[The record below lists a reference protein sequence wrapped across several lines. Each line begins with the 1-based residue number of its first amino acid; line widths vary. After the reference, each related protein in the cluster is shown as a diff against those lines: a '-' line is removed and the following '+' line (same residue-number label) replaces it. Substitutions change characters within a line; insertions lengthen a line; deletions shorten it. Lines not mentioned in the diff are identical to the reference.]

1 MKCRSCKSEEQEL
14 ILDLGEQPWCNDF
27 LTKDRVGKE
36 EVHPLRLFLCEEC
49 ELLQIDQTVPKE
61 TMFGDHCYL
70 SGTTSTLRN
79 HFLSTA
85 KENVEQFRLNRDDL
99 VVDIGGN
106 DGTQLLQYKE
116 AGVSN
121 VINIECAKRV
131 SQISREAGIN
141 TLTEYFNRQCAEDK
155 LGKGTVKLFN
165 ASGVFFH
172 LEELHSVIEG
182 IKYALASDGVLVVQF
197 MYAGAMIDNKN
208 FDTIYHEHLCYYTL
222 RSLHNLLS
230 PYGLEVFDAYYS
242 PIHSGSIISK
252 IGHSDTCRSHAW
264 EKTERCKETEEK
276 DKAYTKEKI
285 LEFAK
290 EVESSR
296 GELKEKLTE
305 LKYGGVYVASDFELS
320 QEPKKIYAYGAPA
333 KGNTLLNYFGIDYTL
348 IDKAVEV
355 NEMKIGY
362 YLPGSHIPI
371 VKEDPNDIPDY
382 YLLLSH
388 NFAEEIIERNKDL
401 MKRGVKF
408 IIPFPKAT
416 IISNSN

>member
-1 MKCRSCKSEEQEL
+1 MKCRSCKSEELEL

-27 LTKDRVGKE
+27 LTKERVGKE
-36 EVHPLRLFLCEEC
+36 EAHPLRLFRCEEC

-61 TMFGDHCYL
+61 VMFGDHCYL
-70 SGTTSTLRN
+70 SGTTQTLRD
-79 HFLSTA
+79 HFLVMV
-85 KENVEQFRLNRDDL
+85 KENVLQFNLKTDDL

-121 VINIECAKRV
+121 VLNIECAKRV
-131 SQISREAGIN
+131 SHISREAGIN
-141 TLTEYFNRQCAEDK
+141 TLTEYFNKQCAEDK

-182 IKYALASDGVLVVQF
+182 IKYSLADDGVLIVQF

-208 FDTIYHEHLCYYTL
+208 FDTIYHEHLCYYTIQ
-222 RSLHNLLS
+222 SLQNLLS
-230 PYGLEVFDAYYS
+230 PYGLEIFDAYYS

-252 IGHSDTCRSHAW
+252 IGHVDKR
-264 EKTERCKETEEK
+264 EKTERFEESLEK
-276 DKAYTKEKI
+276 DKTYTKEKTI
-285 LEFAK
+285 EFAK
-290 EVESSR
+290 EVESTK
-296 GELKEKLTE
+296 GNLKEKLTE
-305 LKYGGVYVASDFELS
+305 LKYDGVYVASDFELS

-333 KGNTLLNYFGIDYTL
+333 KGNTLLNYFEIDHTL
-348 IDKAVEV
+348 IDKAVEI

-371 VKEDPNDIPDY
+371 VKEDSDDVPDY

-388 NFAEEIIERNKDL
+388 NFADEIISKNQKLID
-401 MKRGVKF
+401 KGIKF
-408 IIPFPKAT
+408 IIPFPQVK
-416 IISNSN
+416 IVER

>member
-1 MKCRSCKSEEQEL
+1 MKCRSCKSEELEL

-27 LTKDRVGKE
+27 LTKERVGKE
-36 EVHPLRLFLCEEC
+36 DAHPLRLFRCEKC

-61 TMFGDHCYL
+61 VMFGDHCYL
-70 SGTTSTLRN
+70 SGTTQTLRD
-79 HFLSTA
+79 HFLEMA
-85 KENVEQFRLNRDDL
+85 KENVLQFNLKTDDL

-121 VINIECAKRV
+121 VLNIECAKRV
-131 SQISREAGIN
+131 SHISREAGVN
-141 TLTEYFNRQCAEDK
+141 TLTEYFNKQCAEDK

-182 IKYALASDGVLVVQF
+182 IKYSLADDGVLIVQF

-208 FDTIYHEHLCYYTL
+208 FDTIYHEHLCYYTIQ
-222 RSLHNLLS
+222 SLQNLLS
-230 PYGLEVFDAYYS
+230 PYGLEIFDAYYS

-252 IGHSDTCRSHAW
+252 IGHVDKR
-264 EKTERCKETEEK
+264 EKTDRFEESLEK
-276 DKAYTKEKI
+276 DKKYTKEKTI
-285 LEFAK
+285 EFAQ
-290 EVESSR
+290 EVKATR
-296 GELKEKLTE
+296 DNLKEKLTE
-305 LKYGGVYVASDFELS
+305 LKYDGVYVASDFELS

-333 KGNTLLNYFGIDYTL
+333 KGNTLLNYFEIGHTL
-348 IDKAVEV
+348 IDKAVEI

-371 VKEDPNDIPDY
+371 TKEDPDDTPDY

-388 NFAEEIIERNKDL
+388 NFADEIINKNQGL
-401 MKRGVKF
+401 INKGVKF
-408 IIPFPKAT
+408 IIPFPKIK
-416 IISNSN
+416 IIPE

>member
-1 MKCRSCKSEEQEL
+1 MKCRSCKSEELEL

-27 LTKDRVGKE
+27 LTKERVGKE
-36 EVHPLRLFLCEEC
+36 DAHPLRLFRCEKC

-61 TMFGDHCYL
+61 VMFGDHCYL
-70 SGTTSTLRN
+70 SGTTQTLRD
-79 HFLSTA
+79 HFLEMA
-85 KENVEQFRLNRDDL
+85 KENVLQFNLKTDDL

-121 VINIECAKRV
+121 VLNIECAKRV
-131 SQISREAGIN
+131 SHISREAGVN
-141 TLTEYFNRQCAEDK
+141 TLTEYFNKQCAEDK

-182 IKYALASDGVLVVQF
+182 IKYSLADDGVLIVQF

-208 FDTIYHEHLCYYTL
+208 FDTIYHEHLCYYTIQ
-222 RSLHNLLS
+222 SLQNLLS
-230 PYGLEVFDAYYS
+230 PYGLEIFDAYYS

-252 IGHSDTCRSHAW
+252 IGHVDKR
-264 EKTERCKETEEK
+264 EKTDRFEESLEK
-276 DKAYTKEKI
+276 DKKYTKEKTI
-285 LEFAK
+285 EFAK
-290 EVESSR
+290 EVKATR
-296 GELKEKLTE
+296 DNLKEKLTE
-305 LKYGGVYVASDFELS
+305 LKYDGVYVASDFELS

-333 KGNTLLNYFGIDYTL
+333 KGNTLLNYFEIDHTL
-348 IDKAVEV
+348 IDKAVEI

-371 VKEDPNDIPDY
+371 TKEDPDDTPDY

-388 NFAEEIIERNKDL
+388 NFADEIINKNQDL
-401 MKRGVKF
+401 INKGVKF
-408 IIPFPKAT
+408 IIPFPT
-416 IISNSN
+416 IKIIPE

>member
-1 MKCRSCKSEEQEL
+1 MKCRSCKSEELEL

-27 LTKDRVGKE
+27 LTKERVGKE
-36 EVHPLRLFLCEEC
+36 DAHPLRLFRCEKC

-61 TMFGDHCYL
+61 VMFGDHCYL
-70 SGTTSTLRN
+70 SGTTQTLRD
-79 HFLSTA
+79 HFLEMA
-85 KENVEQFRLNRDDL
+85 KENVLQFNLKTDDL

-121 VINIECAKRV
+121 VLNIECAKRV
-131 SQISREAGIN
+131 SHISREAGVN
-141 TLTEYFNRQCAEDK
+141 TLTEYFNKQCAEDK

-182 IKYALASDGVLVVQF
+182 IKYSLADDGVLIVQF

-208 FDTIYHEHLCYYTL
+208 FDTIYHEHLCYYTIQ
-222 RSLHNLLS
+222 SLQNLLS
-230 PYGLEVFDAYYS
+230 PYGLEIFDAYYS

-252 IGHSDTCRSHAW
+252 IGHVDKR
-264 EKTERCKETEEK
+264 EKTDRFEESLEK
-276 DKAYTKEKI
+276 DKKYTKEKTI
-285 LEFAK
+285 EFAK
-290 EVESSR
+290 EVKATR
-296 GELKEKLTE
+296 DNLKEKLTE
-305 LKYGGVYVASDFELS
+305 LKYDGVYVASDFELS

-333 KGNTLLNYFGIDYTL
+333 KGNTLLNYFEIGHTL
-348 IDKAVEV
+348 IDKAVEI

-362 YLPGSHIPI
+362 YLPGSNIPI
-371 VKEDPNDIPDY
+371 TKEDPDDTPDY

-388 NFAEEIIERNKDL
+388 NFADEIINKNQGL
-401 MKRGVKF
+401 INKGVKF
-408 IIPFPKAT
+408 IIPFPKIK
-416 IISNSN
+416 IIPE

>member
-27 LTKDRVGKE
+27 LTKERVGKE
-36 EVHPLRLFLCEEC
+36 EVHPLRLFRCEEC

-61 TMFGDHCYL
+61 VMFGDHCYL
-70 SGTTSTLRN
+70 SGTTQTLRD
-79 HFLSTA
+79 HFLEMA
-85 KENVEQFRLNRDDL
+85 KENVLQFNLKTDDL

-141 TLTEYFNRQCAEDK
+141 TLTEYFNKQCAEDK

-182 IKYALASDGVLVVQF
+182 IKHSLASDGVLVVQF

-222 RSLHNLLS
+222 RSLRNLLS

-252 IGHSDTCRSHAW
+252 IGHANTW
-264 EKTERCKETEEK
+264 EKTERCKESEEE
-276 DKAYTKEKI
+276 DKSYTKEKI
-285 LEFAK
+285 IEFAK
-290 EVESSR
+290 DVEDSK
-296 GELKEKLTE
+296 ENLKNTLKEIKFQGKT
-305 LKYGGVYVASDFELS
+305 
-320 QEPKKIYAYGAPA
+320 IYAFGAPA
-333 KGNTLLNYFGIDYTL
+333 KGNTLLNYFGIDHTL
-348 IDKAVEV
+348 IDKAVEI

-371 VKEDPNDIPDY
+371 VKEDPSDIPDY

-388 NFAEEIIERNKDL
+388 NFADEIIKKNKEISA
-401 MKRGVKF
+401 KF
-408 IIPFPKAT
+408 IIPFPEVK
-416 IISNSN
+416 IIEN